1 MSKIPY
7 TGQSP
12 QARQG
17 QVPQQQ
23 PTEGQPGLN
32 TPVEHPLME
41 DPDALAA
48 RLGESE
54 EFVRRNKN
62 ILFGVLAAIVL
73 AVVAGFGYYTWRKS
87 QDEKA
92 QTAMFQAVNYWE
104 ADSVKKALKGDGQ
117 YDGLETIA
125 TEYSGT
131 KAGNLANFY
140 AGAGALKEGQY
151 AKAIDYL
158 EDFSSDDFLIQ
169 ARAYAL
175 IGDANMEL
183 KKYAEAANY
192 YQKAADHNA
201 NEFFT
206 PGYLMKHAT
215 AREMAND
222 YAGAVQ
228 DYDRIINDYP
238 TAAELND
245 AKIMRARAQAMAG
258 TAAK

>member
-23 PTEGQPGLN
+23 PNAGQPDLN
-32 TPVEHPLME
+32 APVEHPLLE

-62 ILFGVLAAIVL
+62 ILFGVLAALVL
-73 AVVAGFGYYTWRKS
+73 AIVAGFGYYTWRKS

-92 QTAMFQAVNYWE
+92 QAAMFQAVNYWE

-125 TEYSGT
+125 SEYSGT

-140 AGAGALKEGQY
+140 AGAAALKEGQY
-151 AKAIDYL
+151 AQAIDYL
-158 EDFSSDDFLIQ
+158 EDFSSDDMLIQ

-183 KKYAEAANY
+183 KKYKEAADY
-192 YQKAADHNA
+192 YQKAADHKA
-201 NEFFT
+201 NDYFT
-206 PGYLMKHAT
+206 PGYLMKLAT
-215 AREMAND
+215 AKEMAKDN
-222 YAGAVQ
+222 AGAVAA
-228 DYDRIINDYP
+228 YDKIVNDYP
-238 TAAELND
+238 TAAEVND
-245 AKIMRARAQAMAG
+245 AKIMRARAQAMTG